1 MPLGI
6 LWLLLPPKSASGL
19 SQASIFGASLG
30 GLLLNLR
37 FQHPQTT
44 TTSTSSQSNNSRQFS
59 RPLIDYDMAL
69 FLAVS
74 VFYSVYFENKQDD
87 SYAVALI
94 HFISFCIP

>member
-30 GLLLNLR
+30 GLLLNVRL
-37 FQHPQTT
+37 QHPQQTT
-44 TTSTSSQSNNSRQFS
+44 TQSNSRQSFS

-74 VFYSVYFENKQDD
+74 ILYSAYFENRVILCIMQ
-87 SYAVALI
+87 SFSF
-94 HFISFCIP
+94 HFFYLS

>member
-6 LWLLLPPKSASGL
+6 LWLMLPPKSASGL

-37 FQHPQTT
+37 LQHPQTT
-44 TTSTSSQSNNSRQFS
+44 TTTSSSQSRQFS

-74 VFYSVYFENKQDD
+74 ILYSAYFENKQDD